1 MAYTGFPATYP
12 QTYPQSYPQFQQ
24 QNNPIIWMQGI
35 EAARAYPVAPNGQ
48 VVLFDSEQQ
57 CIYLKTADAQGRPSM
72 RILDYTIR
80 SEAPK
85 TAQNALSGTNTDI
98 PTRQDLNAL
107 QGQIDALKQQIE
119 RLGHE
124 STLSADA
131 VTAEQ
136 QPASTV
142 SAIQTAVSG

>member
-12 QTYPQSYPQFQQ
+12 QYYPQFPTTQ
-24 QNNPIIWMQGI
+24 QNTGIIWMQGI

-85 TAQNALSGTNTDI
+85 TAQNALSGTNMDV

-119 RLGHE
+119 YMRRLRFIPE
-124 STLSADA
+124 QEAYRPVFVDTLD
-131 VTAEQ
+131 ELYEK
-136 QPASTV
+136 
-142 SAIQTAVSG
+142 IINHK